1 MGPGTAPGL
10 SGLVVG
16 IRLRTSSGEITEVAD
31 VVVDV
36 SGDGLAPGIVAEG
49 GGEFVLREADGLEK
63 SLRKERESA
72 GGAGFDVA
80 ASDGGAETREDGAEI
95 AGGDVMAGEER
106 VEVVAEACGGA
117 VAVVLFKVIVAEVGA
132 AASARS
138 AAAAAI
144 GEGEAAER
152 DAVLRM

>member
-1 MGPGTAPGL
+1 M
-10 SGLVVG
+10 
-16 IRLRTSSGEITEVAD
+16 EVAD

-36 SGDGLAPGIVAEG
+36 AGDGLAPGVVAEG

-63 SLRKERESA
+63 SLREERESA
-72 GGAGFDVA
+72 CGARFDVA

-106 VEVVAEACGGA
+106 VEVVAEPGGGA
-117 VAVVLFKVIVAEVGA
+117 IAGVFLGMVVAEVGTA
-132 AASARS
+132 AGARS
-138 AAAAAI
+138 AATAAV
-144 GEGEAAER
+144 GEGEVTER